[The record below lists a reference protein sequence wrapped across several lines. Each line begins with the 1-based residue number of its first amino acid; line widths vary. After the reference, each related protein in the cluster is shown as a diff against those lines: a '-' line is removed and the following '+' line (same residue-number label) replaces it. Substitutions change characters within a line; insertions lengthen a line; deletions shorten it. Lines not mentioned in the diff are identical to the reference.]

1 MNVLSLLGQKHFAR
15 RPHARQPSIDGGRS
29 PTAPRRR
36 DCAHAPLGTNLYV
49 ESRRGKRVLTLTKL
63 QSHSRRWKLSLPRA
77 SLTPTWTKHSRQSC
91 VRMKAEGVTRSKFLR
106 MTDLAKRVGLLS
118 QYENMNKVCSKF
130 VDPTSWNLFT
140 GDDGPT
146 RFPYASELFFLYGA
160 KYLAI
165 VFAEVRPH
173 ILKYGLRHKS

>member
-1 MNVLSLLGQKHFAR
+1 MEAELA
-15 RPHARQPSIDGGRS
+15 PSKPNSDM
-29 PTAPRRR
+29 
-36 DCAHAPLGTNLYV
+36 D
-49 ESRRGKRVLTLTKL
+49 ETLKTIL
-63 QSHSRRWKLSLPRA
+63 R
-77 SLTPTWTKHSRQSC
+77 
-91 VRMKAEGVTRSKFLR
+91 RMKAEGVTRSKFLR

-173 ILKYGLRHKS
+173 ILKYGLRHKA